1 MTALPWPALVGFVLV
16 GLAFV
21 LVFVRL
27 VRGPSLPDRVVAL
40 DMVAFLAVAATAL
53 WTLVTGVAAY
63 LDAALVLALIAFVA
77 TVAFGRYIEET
88 PAPEGRET
96 PARDGRPRPSEPR
109 QP

>member
-1 MTALPWPALVGFVLV
+1 MDALPWPAAVAFALL

-40 DMVAFLAVAATAL
+40 DMVAYLAVATIAL
-53 WTLVTGVAAY
+53 WTLVTGVTAY
-63 LDAALVLALIAFVA
+63 LDAALVLALIAFLA

-88 PAPEGRET
+88 PADPIST
-96 PARDGRPRPSEPR
+96 QAPSSSSDL
-109 QP
+109 